1 MDTYVSHQNVTQ
13 LHKPLAYP
21 SPGHRLLVMSLINE
35 RSSKGLSHTLGYACR
50 YIPAGVLSIIHFLS
64 IKYMCNV
71 IGYTGA
77 V

>member
-35 RSSKGLSHTLGYACR
+35 RSSKGLSHTLDYACR
-50 YIPAGVLSIIHFLS
+50 ALSIIHFLS